1 MSLSNTR
8 TDLHKL
14 IDTIE
19 DESLLNICKEILER
33 EQVRTQDAWDLI
45 SDEEKESIERGLA
58 DVEAGRVKSYDEV
71 RKSIRERFNF

>member
-8 TDLHKL
+8 IDLHKL
-14 IDTIE
+14 IDAIE

-45 SDEEKESIERGLA
+45 SDEEKESIEKGLA